1 MAGLKN
7 TYKNIKDHNAK
18 SGNSRRTWRYF
29 EVSRINLFYKKYIS
43 FSMLYLL

>member
-18 SGNSRRTWRYF
+18 SGNSRRT
-29 EVSRINLFYKKYIS
+29 
-43 FSMLYLL
+43 